1 MIIFQCN
8 ITGDII
14 NTMKIV
20 LDTDVIIAGL
30 RSPSG
35 ASAEIIRRARRGEL
49 ILIASVSLFMEY
61 EAKCTLP
68 IHYQAAGLTKQEADI
83 FINALAGIMKP
94 VKTHYLWRPQLR
106 DPADEMVLEA
116 AVNGGAQ
123 ALVSFN
129 QKHFGTTPQSF
140 GIQLLL
146 PSQLLRS
153 LK

>member
-1 MIIFQCN
+1 
-8 ITGDII
+8 
-14 NTMKIV
+14 MKIV
-20 LDTDVIIAGL
+20 LDTDVIIAGM

-35 ASAEIIRRARRGEL
+35 ASAEIIRSARRGEL
-49 ILIASVSLFMEY
+49 TLMASVSLFMEY

-68 IHYQAAGLTKQEADI
+68 IHYQAAGLSVHEADI
-83 FINALAGIMKP
+83 FINTLASLIKP

-129 QKHFGTTPQSF
+129 QKHFGAIPQRF
-140 GIQLLL
+140 GIQLQL
-146 PSQLLRS
+146 PSEFLRS
-153 LK
+153 FK